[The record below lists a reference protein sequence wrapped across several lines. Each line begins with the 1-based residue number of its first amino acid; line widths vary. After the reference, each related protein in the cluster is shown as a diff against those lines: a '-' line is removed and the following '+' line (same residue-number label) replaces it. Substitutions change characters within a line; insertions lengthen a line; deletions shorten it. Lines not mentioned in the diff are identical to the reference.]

1 MTSSN
6 IGETPMVKLLLEA
19 GFDSG
24 WVVCDEILII
34 WEHDEEPPSPLV
46 RPEPIEPIEPIE
58 E

>member
-24 WVVCDEILII
+24 WVVSGEVLVI

-46 RPEPIEPIEPIE
+46 RPEPIEPIEE
-58 E
+58 

>member
-6 IGETPMVKLLLEA
+6 IFETPMIKLLLES

-24 WVVCDEILII
+24 WVVSDEVLVI

-46 RPEPIEPIEPIE
+46 RPEPIEQIE